1 MFKSDYDQIIRENFD
16 LSDGTTRRYIATL
29 EDAGQEELLS
39 TLSLSMYQSIV
50 SKVDDIDFGT
60 IPMSRGD
67 ITKVQGFAGTEECLK
82 IMRALVLE
90 YKQDP
95 SVVDVVLT
103 TIQNVK
109 DAKHLFVKGFAINAE
124 LPMLM
129 YNLIVLSIERST
141 SLMIATCVQFVKDP
155 SSSNPKKA
163 LDKVA
168 YQRTMDDM
176 LFKQLVSINSMFK
189 NGSMNKLLEE
199 GMKSIKETVSV
210 GNYDNVVAPI
220 DDDPNAGTANS
231 ADIFGNED
239 PESPDNIDGDPQ
251 PSADY
256 SEDNTP
262 TVADNESEEDIA
274 ADIRVQP
281 QSEEPIE
288 SEVQASTNAT
298 DETGSSMEV
307 ELTVGDGDTQTTQTQ
322 DVDLTDWDKNPNA
335 DAGATEENND
345 SVEGDKIPTVN
356 PGDDISD
363 SDTTLNEDEVNE
375 AVSDVA
381 ANIAKKALDW
391 YLAKDKDGKETKKGN
406 KALKI
411 VQNTAKIAAVLLFI
425 FAVGKDLKNGM
436 FYTLRQI
443 VYSFNYTR
451 MKFSDYLDVQADLI
465 EANANELEYSNET
478 GMDEEKKQKVV
489 EKQKKSAAKLRK
501 WANIF
506 NIDKKQTENNAKKA
520 IEEDEK
526 KKKKV
531 AKDEDGD
538 KEVTMNDAVAS
549 VEESRNRGP
558 RYKNNYRNRNNGK
571 NFKNNNNKNA

>member
-210 GNYDNVVAPI
+210 RNYDNVVAPI
-220 DDDPNAGTANS
+220 DDDPNTGTA
-231 ADIFGNED
+231 
-239 PESPDNIDGDPQ
+239 
-251 PSADY
+251 
-256 SEDNTP
+256 
-262 TVADNESEEDIA
+262 
-274 ADIRVQP
+274 
-281 QSEEPIE
+281 
-288 SEVQASTNAT
+288 
-298 DETGSSMEV
+298 
-307 ELTVGDGDTQTTQTQ
+307 
-322 DVDLTDWDKNPNA
+322 
-335 DAGATEENND
+335 
-345 SVEGDKIPTVN
+345 DKIQSLQIILMEIHN
-356 PGDDISD
+356 HLQI
-363 SDTTLNEDEVNE
+363 
-375 AVSDVA
+375 
-381 ANIAKKALDW
+381 I
-391 YLAKDKDGKETKKGN
+391 
-406 KALKI
+406 LKI
-411 VQNTAKIAAVLLFI
+411 ILLQLQIMNLKKI
-425 FAVGKDLKNGM
+425 
-436 FYTLRQI
+436 
-443 VYSFNYTR
+443 
-451 MKFSDYLDVQADLI
+451 
-465 EANANELEYSNET
+465 
-478 GMDEEKKQKVV
+478 
-489 EKQKKSAAKLRK
+489 
-501 WANIF
+501 
-506 NIDKKQTENNAKKA
+506 
-520 IEEDEK
+520 
-526 KKKKV
+526 
-531 AKDEDGD
+531 
-538 KEVTMNDAVAS
+538 
-549 VEESRNRGP
+549 
-558 RYKNNYRNRNNGK
+558 
-571 NFKNNNNKNA
+571 

>member
-210 GNYDNVVAPI
+210 RNYDNVVAPI
-220 DDDPNAGTANS
+220 DDDPNAGTADS

-262 TVADNESEEDIA
+262 TVADNESEEDIT

-288 SEVQASTNAT
+288 SEVQAPTNAT

-375 AVSDVA
+375 SG
-381 ANIAKKALDW
+381 NE
-391 YLAKDKDGKETKKGN
+391 LAKAGIELLKKSPKIIKIGAAIGAVLFGAKMLKDGVIKV
-406 KALKI
+406 AI
-411 VQNTAKIAAVLLFI
+411 PLLRH
-425 FAVGKDLKNGM
+425 L
-436 FYTLRQI
+436 
-443 VYSFNYTR
+443 VYGFNYTR

-538 KEVTMNDAVAS
+538 YAL
-549 VEESRNRGP
+549 
-558 RYKNNYRNRNNGK
+558 
-571 NFKNNNNKNA
+571 F

>member
-210 GNYDNVVAPI
+210 RNYDNVVAPI
-220 DDDPNAGTANS
+220 YDDPNAGTADS
-231 ADIFGNED
+231 VDIFGNED

-262 TVADNESEEDIA
+262 TVADNGSEEDIA

-281 QSEEPIE
+281 QSDEPIE
-288 SEVQASTNAT
+288 SEVQAPTNAT

-538 KEVTMNDAVAS
+538 YAL
-549 VEESRNRGP
+549 
-558 RYKNNYRNRNNGK
+558 
-571 NFKNNNNKNA
+571 F

>member
-210 GNYDNVVAPI
+210 RNCDNVVAPI
-220 DDDPNAGTANS
+220 DDDPNAGTADS
-231 ADIFGNED
+231 VDIFGNED

-262 TVADNESEEDIA
+262 TVADNGSEEDIA

-281 QSEEPIE
+281 QSDEPIE
-288 SEVQASTNAT
+288 SEVQAPTNAT

-538 KEVTMNDAVAS
+538 YAL
-549 VEESRNRGP
+549 
-558 RYKNNYRNRNNGK
+558 
-571 NFKNNNNKNA
+571 F